1 VWTDAS
7 PSGAPDPDRVDV
19 TSILIVDDDDDLR
32 LLLRVTLSDRGYDIV
47 GEASDGRQGV
57 AYAAQLQPD
66 AIILDLT
73 MSPLDGLEALPM
85 FAEVAPA
92 TPVIVLTA
100 DADDQTA
107 TRVRALGA
115 FSLLTKP
122 TTIARLAEV
131 LNDATTATV

>member
-1 VWTDAS
+1 MA
-7 PSGAPDPDRVDV
+7 
-19 TSILIVDDDDDLR
+19 SILIVDDDDDLR

-47 GEASDGRQGV
+47 GEAADGRQGV

-66 AIILDLT
+66 AILLDLA
-73 MSPLDGLEALPM
+73 MPGLDGLAALPL

-100 DADDQTA
+100 DTADHTA

-122 TTIARLAEV
+122 TTIARLTEL
-131 LNDATTATV
+131 LNDATTATVQRSGDRTS